1 MGCEQRSEARGR
13 DARRRLC
20 GHPGRFKH
28 WTAGSGSGV
37 REEEM
42 TEEILRG

>member
-1 MGCEQRSEARGR
+1 MSRGVRLEAGMLGGGR
-13 DARRRLC
+13 VVIQA
-20 GHPGRFKH
+20 RFKH